1 MDEGKL
7 KLPLLKELLKLS
19 GSKNKGIVL
28 SGKIGSDV
36 AIIDIELAKD
46 KANEFYNENSDVYL
60 IEKSDPITFPTS
72 EPGKH
77 VIIVNSNDIACSG
90 ALPYGFLSTI
100 IVPKSMDYEEIHEI
114 QEQMHEQCKKQNIA
128 ILGGHTE
135 ISSSV
140 NSIIL
145 SGHMFGF
152 VPKAFLIQNKLS
164 LDEKIIAIGYTGA
177 EGTGI
182 IIKEGGKRI
191 NRILDKDEIKEGRR
205 IGSNINIT
213 ELALELNRRFRP
225 SLIHDATEGGVY
237 GALSEIVAYTDV
249 GIILEDD
256 APISCVTKKLAERLN
271 FNPYRLI
278 SSGAIILSTNREK
291 ALDVVEYCK
300 LNDIPCKIIG
310 TVTKSKGEIILDN
323 ITIEKP
329 DGDAIIKALE
339 ELEKIEDG

>member
-7 KLPLLKELLKLS
+7 KLPLLKELLKLN
-19 GSKNKGIVL
+19 GGKNKGIVL
-28 SGKIGSDV
+28 AGKIGSDV

-46 KANEFYNENSDVYL
+46 KANEFYKENADVYL
-60 IEKSDPITFPTS
+60 IEKSDPITFPTP

-77 VIIVNSNDIACSG
+77 VVIVNSNDIACSG
-90 ALPYGFLSTI
+90 ALPFGFLSTI
-100 IVPKSMDYEEIHEI
+100 IAPKSISFEEIHEI
-114 QEQMHEQCKKQNIA
+114 QHQMHKQCKKQNIT

-140 NSIIL
+140 NSIVL
-145 SGHMFGF
+145 SGHMIGF
-152 VPKAFLIQNKLS
+152 VPKAYLIPNKLS
-164 LDEKIIAIGYTGA
+164 LDEKIMIIGYTGA

-213 ELALELNRRFRP
+213 ELALELNRRFKP

-249 GIILEDD
+249 GIRLEDD
-256 APISCVTKKLAERLN
+256 APISYVTKKLAERLK

-278 SSGAIILSTNREK
+278 SSGAIILSTSKEK
-291 ALDVVEYCK
+291 ALNVVEYCN

-310 TVTKSKGEIILDN
+310 TVTKNKGEVILNN
-323 ITIEKP
+323 ITIDKP
-329 DGDAIIKALE
+329 KGDDIVKALE

>member
-7 KLPLLKELLKLS
+7 KLSLLKELLKLS
-19 GSKNKGIVL
+19 GSEKKGVVL
-28 SGKIGSDV
+28 GGKIGSDV

-46 KANEFYNENSDVYL
+46 GANEFYDENSDVYL

-77 VIIVNSNDIACSG
+77 VVIVNSNDIACSG

-100 IVPKSMDYEEIHEI
+100 IAPKSMSFEEIHEI
-114 QEQMHEQCKKQNIA
+114 QQQMDEQCKKLEIT

-152 VPKAFLIQNKLS
+152 VPKAYLIPNKLS
-164 LDEKIIAIGYTGA
+164 LDERIVIIGYSGA

-182 IIKEGGKRI
+182 IIKEAGKRI
-191 NRILDKDEIKEGRR
+191 NRILDEDEIKEGKR

-213 ELALELNRRFRP
+213 ELALDLNKRFKP

-237 GALSEIVAYTDV
+237 GALSEIVAYTDF
-249 GIILEDD
+249 GIRLEDD
-256 APISCVTKKLAERLN
+256 PPISGVTKKIAKRLN

-278 SSGAIILSTNREK
+278 SSGAIILSANQEK
-291 ALDVVEYCK
+291 SLKIFEYCN
-300 LNDIPCKIIG
+300 LNDIPCKIVGI
-310 TVTKSKGEIILDN
+310 VIKSKGEVILDN
-323 ITIEKP
+323 LTTLDKP
-329 DGDAIIKALE
+329 DGDSIIKALE
-339 ELEKIEDG
+339 ELEKL

>member
-7 KLPLLKELLKLS
+7 KLPLLKELLKMN

-46 KANEFYNENSDVYL
+46 EANEFYNENSDVYL
-60 IEKSDPITFPTS
+60 VEKSDPITFPTS

-77 VIIVNSNDIACSG
+77 VIVVNSNDIACSG

-100 IVPKSMDYEEIHEI
+100 IAPKSTNYEEIHEI
-114 QEQMHEQCKKQNIA
+114 QKQIHEQCKKQNIA

-140 NSIIL
+140 NSILL

-152 VPKAFLIQNKLS
+152 VPKAYLIPNNLS
-164 LDEKIIAIGYTGA
+164 LDEKIMVIGYTGA

-182 IIKEGGKRI
+182 IIKEAGKRI
-191 NRILDKDEIKEGRR
+191 NRILNKDEIKEGKR

-213 ELALELNRRFRP
+213 KLALELNRKFKP

-237 GALSEIVAYTDV
+237 GALSEIVAFADV
-249 GIILEDD
+249 GIRLEDNP
-256 APISCVTKKLAERLN
+256 PISSVTQKLAERLN
-271 FNPYRLI
+271 FNPCCLI
-278 SSGAIILSTNREK
+278 SSGAIILSTNNEK
-291 ALDVVEYCK
+291 ALKIVEYCN
-300 LNDIPCKIIG
+300 LNDIPCKITGI
-310 TVTKSKGEIILDN
+310 VIKSKGDVIIDD
-323 ITIEKP
+323 ITIDKP
-329 DGDAIIKALE
+329 KGDDIIKALE
-339 ELEKIEDG
+339 ELEKINDG

>member
-46 KANEFYNENSDVYL
+46 NANEFYNENSDVYL
-60 IEKSDPITFPTS
+60 VEKSDPITFPTS

-77 VIIVNSNDIACSG
+77 VVIVNSNDIACSG

-100 IVPKSMDYEEIHEI
+100 IAPKSINYEEIHEI
-114 QEQMHEQCKKQNIA
+114 QQQMHEQCKKQNIA

-152 VPKAFLIQNKLS
+152 VPKAYLIPNNLS
-164 LDEKIIAIGYTGA
+164 LDEKIMVIGYAGA

-182 IIKEGGKRI
+182 IIKEAGKRI
-191 NRILDKDEIKEGRR
+191 KRILNKDEIKEGRR

-213 ELALELNRRFRP
+213 KLALELNRKFKP

-237 GALSEIVAYTDV
+237 GALSEIVAFADV
-249 GIILEDD
+249 GIRLEDNP
-256 APISCVTKKLAERLN
+256 PISSVTQKLAERLN
-271 FNPYRLI
+271 FNPCRLI
-278 SSGAIILSTNREK
+278 SSGAIILSTNKEK
-291 ALDVVEYCK
+291 ALKIVEYCN

-310 TVTKSKGEIILDN
+310 FVIKSKGDVILDD
-323 ITIEKP
+323 ITIDKP
-329 DGDAIIKALE
+329 KGDDIIKALE
-339 ELEKIEDG
+339 ELEKIDDG

>member
-1 MDEGKL
+1 MYEGKL
-7 KLPLLKELLKLS
+7 KLPLLKELIKLS
-19 GSKNKGIVL
+19 GSEKKGVVL
-28 SGKIGSDV
+28 GGKIGSDV

-46 KANEFYNENSDVYL
+46 EANEFYDENSDVYL

-77 VIIVNSNDIACSG
+77 VVIVNSNDVVCSG

-100 IVPKSMDYEEIHEI
+100 IAPKSISFEEIYEI
-114 QEQMHEQCKKQNIA
+114 QQQMHKQCKKLEIT

-152 VPKAFLIQNKLS
+152 VPKAYLIPNKLS
-164 LDEKIIAIGYTGA
+164 LDEKIIIIGYSGA

-182 IIKEGGKRI
+182 IIKEAGKKI
-191 NRILDKDEIKEGRR
+191 NRILDEDEIQEGKR
-205 IGSNINIT
+205 IGSNINIA
-213 ELALELNRRFRP
+213 ELALDLNKRFKP

-249 GIILEDD
+249 GIRLEDD
-256 APISCVTKKLAERLN
+256 PPISGVTKKIAKRLR

-278 SSGAIILSTNREK
+278 SSGAIILSTNHEK
-291 ALDVVEYCK
+291 SLKIAEYCN
-300 LNDIPCKIIG
+300 LNNIPCKIIG
-310 TVTKSKGEIILDN
+310 TVIKSKGEVILDN
-323 ITIEKP
+323 LTTLDKP
-329 DGDAIIKALE
+329 DGDDILKALE
-339 ELEKIEDG
+339 ELEKL

>member
-19 GSKNKGIVL
+19 GSKNKGVVL
-28 SGKIGSDV
+28 AGKIGSDV
-36 AIIDIELAKD
+36 AIIDIELAKA

-77 VIIVNSNDIACSG
+77 VVIVNSNDIACSG
-90 ALPYGFLSTI
+90 ALPFGFLSTI
-100 IVPKSMDYEEIHEI
+100 IVPKSISFEEIREI
-114 QEQMHEQCKKQNIA
+114 QQQMHEQCTKQNIA

-135 ISSSV
+135 ISTSV
-140 NSIIL
+140 NSIVL

-152 VPKAFLIQNKLS
+152 VPKTYLIPNKLS
-164 LDEKIIAIGYTGA
+164 HGENIMVIGYAGA

-191 NRILDKDEIKEGRR
+191 NRILDKDEIKEGRK

-213 ELALELNRRFRP
+213 ELALELNRRFKP
-225 SLIHDATEGGVY
+225 SLIHDATEGGIY

-249 GIILEDD
+249 GIRLEDD
-256 APISCVTKKLAERLN
+256 APISYVTKKLADRLN

-278 SSGAIILSTNREK
+278 SSGAIILSTNNKK
-291 ALDVVEYCK
+291 ALNIVEYCN
-300 LNDIPCKIIG
+300 LNNIPCKTIG
-310 TVTKSKGEIILDN
+310 TVTKSKGEVILDN
-323 ITIEKP
+323 ITIDKP
-329 DGDAIIKALE
+329 DGDDIVIALKK
-339 ELEKIEDG
+339 LENIEDG